1 MAHKVLLVSIR
12 NIRELIFGRMVDP
25 RESLLFIK
33 KKKKKGVAVLA
44 VCFLKGIL
52 VGQHKVIRCLK
63 F

>member
-33 KKKKKGVAVLA
+33 KKKGVAVLA